1 MASSIHSGCA
11 SRAARDAVRAA
22 DDRLAF
28 ALEPPQDRVDES
40 RRARPAERARRLDG
54 LGHRRML
61 RRCAMQELE
70 EADEHQRANVRVEL
84 HVRAVEESCKAG
96 VELEIPAHGAEG
108 D

>member
-1 MASSIHSGCA
+1 M
-11 SRAARDAVRAA
+11 RQPRDARAVRVA

-40 RRARPAERARRLDG
+40 RRTRQAERARRLDR
-54 LGHRRML
+54 LGNRRVL
-61 RRCAMQELE
+61 RRCTMQELE
-70 EADEHQRANVRVEL
+70 EADEHQRANVGVEL
-84 HVRAVEESCKAG
+84 HVRAIEESCKAG